1 MSEQPQWNSSVDRPL
16 AQLVDM
22 MDIGQTRGPED
33 LMEYTSPVCP
43 GHYNH
48 MSVHG
53 NLRIGCWIPRRQ
65 WTGVMPNLTEEIIL
79 VWKGNSFEIVYE
91 PNCMYCIDPEG
102 HGVRD
107 GVVPIQFVDKSLR
120 R

>member
-1 MSEQPQWNSSVDRPL
+1 MAEQIPWDSSVDRPL

-33 LMEYTSPVCP
+33 GMEYTRPVCP
-43 GHYNH
+43 GHYNY
-48 MSVHG
+48 MSVSG
-53 NLRIGCWIPRRQ
+53 NLTIGSWQPRRR
-65 WTGVMPNLTEEIIL
+65 WADGTKIIDL
-79 VWKGNSFEIVYE
+79 IWVGNSFEIVYE
-91 PNCMYCIDPEG
+91 PDCMYCIDPDG